1 MASVSILMEPV
12 SFGGSKMSSNE
23 DDFTHS
29 VTVAQTNIS
38 VRLGFLRKVYGILS
52 TQLGLTILVSAL
64 FMNTPGIKSFVQQR
78 PEILIVAFLLSMG
91 FLIALMFKRR
101 ESPMNMYLLFGFTLV
116 EAYTLGTLVTFF
128 DKMIVLEAFGM
139 TAATTIALT
148 MYTFQSKRDYSS
160 WGAGLFTVLWILIC
174 AGFMQFF
181 FQSEVLEMA
190 YAVTGAVLFSA
201 FIVFDTHM
209 LMHKTSPEEYIMASI
224 NLYLDIINLFIH
236 ILRILDSMKRH

>member
-1 MASVSILMEPV
+1 MESVSLMIEPD
-12 SFGGSKMSSNE
+12 FGGSKKSSIE
-23 DDFTHS
+23 DDFTYG
-29 VTVAQTNIS
+29 VTVAQTNIKL
-38 VRLGFLRKVYGILS
+38 RLAFLRKVYGILS
-52 TQLGLTILVSAL
+52 AQLGLTILVSAV
-64 FMNTPGIKSFVQQR
+64 FMNTPWIKGFVQQR
-78 PEILIVAFLLSMG
+78 PELLLIAFLLSMG

-101 ESPMNMYLLFGFTLV
+101 ESPTNFYLLFAFTLV
-116 EAYTLGTLVTFF
+116 EAYTLGTLVTFY

-160 WGAGLFTVLWILIC
+160 WGAGLFTILWIFIV

-181 FQSEVLEMA
+181 FQSELLELA
-190 YAVTGAVLFSA
+190 YGVTGALLFSA

-209 LMHKTSPEEYIMASI
+209 LMHKMSAEEYIMASI

-236 ILRILDSMKRH
+236 ILKILDSLKRN